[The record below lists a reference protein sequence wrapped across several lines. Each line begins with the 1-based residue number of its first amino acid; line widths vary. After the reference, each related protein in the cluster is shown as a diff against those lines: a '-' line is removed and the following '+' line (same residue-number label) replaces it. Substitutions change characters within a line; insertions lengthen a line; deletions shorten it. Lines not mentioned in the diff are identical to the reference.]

1 MTSVAIHF
9 HTDTKNC
16 VGVELVIIKEAEKN
30 GTRWRSM
37 RLIAVANHKGGVGKS
52 TTVINVA
59 AALAKLGHKVLVV
72 DTDAQG
78 HTTIGLNIATNDK
91 QTLAELLCSEQVS
104 FAEVIQHTSVEGLD
118 IIPSDLSLAIAEVKL
133 STMPAKE
140 YRLRT
145 KFKGIEK
152 YPYDFVIFDCAPT
165 FGTITMNVFTVAREI
180 ILPVQL
186 GYFSLEGVNTFIDT
200 VQFVNKTIG
209 SLVDHTIGIT
219 GVLITIYDIR
229 TKLAREILS
238 TVQDIFKD
246 TLFETTI
253 PQNIKLNEAQS
264 HGKTIFEY
272 DATCKGAVAYMS
284 LAREIIERENR
295 EQYQQGPKKFK
306 EKTVAR

>member
-1 MTSVAIHF
+1 
-9 HTDTKNC
+9 
-16 VGVELVIIKEAEKN
+16 
-30 GTRWRSM
+30 M

-52 TTVINVA
+52 TTVINA
-59 AALAKLGHKVLVV
+59 GAALAKLGHRVLIV

-78 HTTIGLNIATNDK
+78 HTTLGLSILTREK
-91 QTLAELLCSEQVS
+91 QTIAELLCDEHVLLSD
-104 FAEVIQHTSVEGLD
+104 VIQRTAVEGLD
-118 IIPSDLSLAIAEVKL
+118 IIPSDLSLAIADIKL
-133 STMPAKE
+133 STMPARE
-140 YRLRT
+140 YRLRS

-219 GVLITIYDIR
+219 GVLVTVYDTR
-229 TKLAREILS
+229 TKLAREILVA
-238 TVQDIFKD
+238 VQDIFKD
-246 TLFETTI
+246 TLFKTTI
-253 PQNIKLNEAQS
+253 PQNVKLNEAQS

-272 DATCKGAVAYMS
+272 DATCKGAVAYMN
-284 LAREIIERENR
+284 LAHEIIERENH
-295 EQYQQGPKKFK
+295 EQYQQGPKKSQ
-306 EKTVAR
+306 EKVISR